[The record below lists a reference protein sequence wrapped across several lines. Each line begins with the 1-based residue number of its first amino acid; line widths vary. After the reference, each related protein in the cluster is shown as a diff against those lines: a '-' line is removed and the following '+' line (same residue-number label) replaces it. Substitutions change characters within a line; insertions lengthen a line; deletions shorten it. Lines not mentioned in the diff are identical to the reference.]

1 MGKSWTISITGTP
14 RMCVS
19 VCVLNLTNQNSAGF
33 NYRSSGRRSPMTILM
48 TITRTLVNTLNNFI
62 WLLTT
67 GWLSAVIVVRV
78 RKAHGPQE
86 GPVNSSSFFFF
97 TFPSF
102 SKEKKKTK
110 REIYRKRKELDSISN
125 LRNLENFINIFKR
138 ISYSSCS
145 FR

>member
-1 MGKSWTISITGTP
+1 MGKSRVIGITGTP

-48 TITRTLVNTLNNFI
+48 MITRTLVNTLNNFI

-67 GWLSAVIVVRV
+67 GWLSAVTVARV

-86 GPVNSSSFFFF
+86 RPVNSSS
-97 TFPSF
+97 S
-102 SKEKKKTK
+102 SLSHLSAK
-110 REIYRKRKELDSISN
+110 RKRKQNEIFRKRKSLDSIIN
-125 LRNLENFINIFKR
+125 LQTLGNFINLFEYCWYIIQR
-138 ISYSSCS
+138 S
-145 FR
+145 FS